1 MFRVVL
7 WGQWKW
13 VRLFL
18 VLGTLTALAV
28 PVVSV
33 LMALPEQNSPGGPMD
48 LLRAT
53 RAWGT
58 VYPLLAA
65 GLGLLIA
72 TSAWAPD
79 HRGRHI
85 HALSLPV
92 PRWRYALLRYGAGL
106 VLLVPPVVALLV
118 GCLVTG
124 AIATLPAGLQTYPVA
139 LTLRFA
145 LAAGVAF
152 SVFFA
157 ISAGTTR
164 TAGLILAS
172 IILLGVL
179 GTMAPTV
186 GVPEEPVA
194 KLFTALFADTGPF
207 GVFTG
212 RWMLVDV

>member
-13 VRLFL
+13 VRLFV
-18 VLGTLTALAV
+18 VLGTLAALAL

-33 LMALPEQNSPGGPMD
+33 LLALPQEHTPGGPME
-48 LLRAT
+48 LLRAA

-58 VYPLLAA
+58 VYPLLAT

-92 PRWRYALLRYGAGL
+92 PRWHYALLRFGAGM
-106 VLLVPPVVALLV
+106 VLLVPPVVALFV

-124 AIATLPAGLQTYPVA
+124 AIATLPDGLQTYPVA

-164 TAGLILAS
+164 TAGLILVS
-172 IILLGVL
+172 VILLGMA
-179 GTMAPTV
+179 GTFASSI

-194 KLFTALFADTGPF
+194 ELIAAFFADTGPF